1 MYYNDNYVKSCEK
14 GAVHTIVTVTLNPAV
29 DKVARLDAIREYEIN
44 RLSKVE
50 SDAGGKGINVSRTIK
65 ALHSVSI
72 ATGFLGGSGGNFIDC
87 LLQRE
92 EIESHMIQIIGNTR
106 NNLKIVDADN
116 RMTEFNEEGPFIL
129 QSEQDELFDYLRGCL
144 DGECILILSGSMP
157 KGMSRSTYSRLI
169 EMAKENGSVVILDTT
184 YRHLADSIEAK
195 PAIVKASP
203 DELRQLYHID
213 HELSEA
219 ELIQCGKRM
228 IEDYDLQMGIT
239 LVHQQ
244 CAYVFTASNVFKTEF
259 PDVDVKTS
267 VGAGDAFVAGF
278 AVGMEQNADIH
289 EVIQLASG
297 CYTAAMLSKN
307 AHPTD
312 IHTIKEWAGRA
323 EIIEL
328 K

>member
-1 MYYNDNYVKSCEK
+1 M
-14 GAVHTIVTVTLNPAV
+14 IVTVTLNPAV
-29 DKVARLDAIREYEIN
+29 DKVARLDCIKEFEIN

-106 NNLKIVDADN
+106 NNLKIVDVEN

-157 KGMSRSTYSRLI
+157 KGMSRSAYRLLI

-184 YRHLADSIEAK
+184 YRHLMDSLDAK
-195 PAIVKASP
+195 PAIVKVSP
-203 DELRQLYHID
+203 DELRQLYAVD

-219 ELIQCGKRM
+219 EIIQYGKQFLEEYDLEMVITLIRQQCG
-228 IEDYDLQMGIT
+228 
-239 LVHQQ
+239 
-244 CAYVFTASNVFKTEF
+244 YVFTASNVFKTAF
-259 PDVDVKTS
+259 PDVAVKTS
-267 VGAGDAFVAGF
+267 VGAGDAFIAGF
-278 AVGMEQNADIH
+278 AVGLEQNADIH

-312 IHTIKEWAGRA
+312 YHTIKEWANQA
-323 EIIEL
+323 QVIEL
-328 K
+328 KA

>member
-1 MYYNDNYVKSCEK
+1 M
-14 GAVHTIVTVTLNPAV
+14 IVTVTLNPAV

-244 CAYVFTASNVFKTEF
+244 CA
-259 PDVDVKTS
+259 
-267 VGAGDAFVAGF
+267 
-278 AVGMEQNADIH
+278 
-289 EVIQLASG
+289 
-297 CYTAAMLSKN
+297 
-307 AHPTD
+307 
-312 IHTIKEWAGRA
+312 
-323 EIIEL
+323 
-328 K
+328 

>member
-1 MYYNDNYVKSCEK
+1 
-14 GAVHTIVTVTLNPAV
+14 
-29 DKVARLDAIREYEIN
+29 
-44 RLSKVE
+44 
-50 SDAGGKGINVSRTIK
+50 
-65 ALHSVSI
+65 
-72 ATGFLGGSGGNFIDC
+72 
-87 LLQRE
+87 
-92 EIESHMIQIIGNTR
+92 
-106 NNLKIVDADN
+106 
-116 RMTEFNEEGPFIL
+116 
-129 QSEQDELFDYLRGCL
+129 
-144 DGECILILSGSMP
+144 MP

>member
-1 MYYNDNYVKSCEK
+1 
-14 GAVHTIVTVTLNPAV
+14 
-29 DKVARLDAIREYEIN
+29 
-44 RLSKVE
+44 
-50 SDAGGKGINVSRTIK
+50 
-65 ALHSVSI
+65 
-72 ATGFLGGSGGNFIDC
+72 
-87 LLQRE
+87 
-92 EIESHMIQIIGNTR
+92 
-106 NNLKIVDADN
+106 
-116 RMTEFNEEGPFIL
+116 
-129 QSEQDELFDYLRGCL
+129 
-144 DGECILILSGSMP
+144 
-157 KGMSRSTYSRLI
+157 
-169 EMAKENGSVVILDTT
+169 
-184 YRHLADSIEAK
+184 
-195 PAIVKASP
+195 
-203 DELRQLYHID
+203 
-213 HELSEA
+213 
-219 ELIQCGKRM
+219 M

>member
-1 MYYNDNYVKSCEK
+1 M
-14 GAVHTIVTVTLNPAV
+14 IVTVTLNPAV
-29 DKVARLDAIREYEIN
+29 DKVARLDTIREYEMN

-106 NNLKIVDADN
+106 NNLKIVDAEN

-129 QSEQDELFDYLRGCL
+129 QSEQDELFDYLRSNL

-157 KGMSRSTYSRLI
+157 KGMSRSAYSNLI
-169 EMAKENGSVVILDTT
+169 EMAKESGSVVLLDTT
-184 YRHLADSIEAK
+184 YRHLIDSIDAH
-195 PAIVKASP
+195 PTIVKISP
-203 DELRQLYHID
+203 EEMRQLYKYEK
-213 HELSEA
+213 ELSEE
-219 ELIQCGKRM
+219 ELISCGRKM

-239 LVHQQ
+239 ILPQK

-259 PDVDVKTS
+259 PTIDMKTS

-278 AVGMEQNADIH
+278 AVGLEQNAEIH
-289 EVIQLASG
+289 DVIKLASG

-312 IHTIKEWAGRA
+312 LHTIKEWAAKA
-323 EIIEL
+323 EITEIN
-328 K
+328 

>member
-1 MYYNDNYVKSCEK
+1 
-14 GAVHTIVTVTLNPAV
+14 
-29 DKVARLDAIREYEIN
+29 
-44 RLSKVE
+44 
-50 SDAGGKGINVSRTIK
+50 
-65 ALHSVSI
+65 
-72 ATGFLGGSGGNFIDC
+72 
-87 LLQRE
+87 
-92 EIESHMIQIIGNTR
+92 MIQIIGNTR